1 MRLLVVGSGG
11 REHALVEALSR
22 SPQAEEIF
30 AAPGNPGMASV
41 AELVDIPVDDLISL
55 RNFARTVDIDLTIV
69 GPEAP
74 LVGGIAEA
82 FWEAGLKIFGPSRG
96 AARIE
101 GSKIFAKKIMQHAG
115 VPTARSEAFDREA
128 AALDY
133 LRSLP
138 PGDGYPVVVKVDG
151 LAAGKGVMIAD
162 SYEEAEDAVR
172 DVFDGAFGA
181 AGERLILEEYLR
193 GKEASVLALTDGR
206 NILPFVPAQ
215 DYKRL
220 EDGGEGP
227 NTGGMGAYSPTMW
240 MDSATY
246 MTILEEIINPT
257 VHQLALIGAPYTGL
271 LYAGVMI
278 TDEGPKALEFN
289 CRFGSLVRDHDAGV
303 QEARVGRADEGEL
316 VYGRVYDLLQDRHV
330 GRGVHPHRRGVR
342 PHTAR
347 VRSLAAVFEALVV
360 LGRHVRQ
367 YVASVGESENGGLLA
382 PQVLLE
388 YQTLPRRPKRP
399 IEHVA
404 HGILG
409 LLIGVCDH
417 NALARRQAVHLDD
430 DGVAVPRGK
439 RAEVGERRCFPVE
452 GLRAGGWD
460 AGVLHDLFGKDL
472 RTLDARRATRG
483 TKDLQT
489 SLPESLS
496 DPADERRL
504 RTHNGEVYVD
514 RSGEVTQ

>member
-22 SPQAEEIF
+22 SQQAEEIF

-115 VPTARSEAFDREA
+115 VPTARAEAFDREA
-128 AALDY
+128 AALAY

-289 CRFGSLVRDHDAGV
+289 CRFGDPETQALLPRI
-303 QEARVGRADEGEL
+303 ET
-316 VYGRVYDLLQDRHV
+316 DLLELIVACVEEDLG
-330 GRGVHPHRRGVR
+330 GREISWSPEK
-342 PHTAR
+342 
-347 VRSLAAVFEALVV
+347 AVCVV
-360 LGRHVRQ
+360 L
-367 YVASVGESENGGLLA
+367 ASEGYPESPTTGDEISGL
-382 PQVLLE
+382 E
-388 YQTLPRRPKRP
+388 
-399 IEHVA
+399 
-404 HGILG
+404 
-409 LLIGVCDH
+409 
-417 NALARRQAVHLDD
+417 
-430 DGVAVPRGK
+430 
-439 RAEVGERRCFPVE
+439 
-452 GLRAGGWD
+452 
-460 AGVLHDLFGKDL
+460 DLFGL
-472 RTLDARRATRG
+472 PGVRLYHAATRLEESRLYTAGGRVLNVVG
-483 TKDLQT
+483 TGDSIIEARARAYAAVELIDFPGKQYRTDIALEALELEDL
-489 SLPESLS
+489 
-496 DPADERRL
+496 
-504 RTHNGEVYVD
+504 
-514 RSGEVTQ
+514 

>member
-1 MRLLVVGSGG
+1 MRLLVVGGGG
-11 REHALVEALSR
+11 REHALVETLSR

-128 AALDY
+128 AALAY

-151 LAAGKGVMIAD
+151 LAAGKGVTVAG
-162 SYEEAEDAVR
+162 SFEEAEDAVHNA
-172 DVFDGAFGA
+172 FDGAFGA
-181 AGERLILEEYLR
+181 AGERLIVEEYLR
-193 GKEASVLALTDGR
+193 GREASVFALTDGR

-278 TDEGPKALEFN
+278 TDDGPKALEFN
-289 CRFGSLVRDHDAGV
+289 CRFGDPETQALLPRM
-303 QEARVGRADEGEL
+303 ET
-316 VYGRVYDLLQDRHV
+316 DLLDLMV
-330 GRGVHPHRRGVR
+330 ACVEEDLGGREISWSPEK
-342 PHTAR
+342 
-347 VRSLAAVFEALVV
+347 AVCVV
-360 LGRHVRQ
+360 L
-367 YVASVGESENGGLLA
+367 ASEGYPESPTTGDQISGL
-382 PQVLLE
+382 E
-388 YQTLPRRPKRP
+388 
-399 IEHVA
+399 
-404 HGILG
+404 
-409 LLIGVCDH
+409 
-417 NALARRQAVHLDD
+417 
-430 DGVAVPRGK
+430 
-439 RAEVGERRCFPVE
+439 
-452 GLRAGGWD
+452 
-460 AGVLHDLFGKDL
+460 DLFGL
-472 RTLDARRATRG
+472 PGIRVYHAATRVDEGGLYTAGGRVLNVVG
-483 TKDLQT
+483 TG
-489 SLPESLS
+489 ESVIEARARAYAAVELI
-496 DPADERRL
+496 DFPGMQY
-504 RTHNGEVYVD
+504 RTDIAQEAL
-514 RSGEVTQ
+514 ELEEL

>member
-22 SPQAEEIF
+22 SQQAEEIF

-128 AALDY
+128 AALAY

-181 AGERLILEEYLR
+181 AGERLILEEYLM
-193 GKEASVLALTDGR
+193 GKEASVFALTDGR

-289 CRFGSLVRDHDAGV
+289 CRFGDPETQALLPRI
-303 QEARVGRADEGEL
+303 ET
-316 VYGRVYDLLQDRHV
+316 DLLELMVACVEEDLG
-330 GRGVHPHRRGVR
+330 GREISWSPEK
-342 PHTAR
+342 
-347 VRSLAAVFEALVV
+347 AVCVV
-360 LGRHVRQ
+360 L
-367 YVASVGESENGGLLA
+367 ASEGYPESPTTGDEISGL
-382 PQVLLE
+382 E
-388 YQTLPRRPKRP
+388 
-399 IEHVA
+399 
-404 HGILG
+404 
-409 LLIGVCDH
+409 
-417 NALARRQAVHLDD
+417 
-430 DGVAVPRGK
+430 
-439 RAEVGERRCFPVE
+439 
-452 GLRAGGWD
+452 
-460 AGVLHDLFGKDL
+460 DLFGL
-472 RTLDARRATRG
+472 PGVRVYHAATRLEESRLYTAGGRVLNVVG
-483 TKDLQT
+483 TGDSIIEARARAYAAVELIDFPGKQY
-489 SLPESLS
+489 
-496 DPADERRL
+496 
-504 RTHNGEVYVD
+504 RTDIALEAL
-514 RSGEVTQ
+514 ELEEL

>member
-55 RNFARTVDIDLTIV
+55 RNFAKTVDIDLTIV

-128 AALDY
+128 AALAY

-193 GKEASVLALTDGR
+193 GREASVFALTDGR

-257 VHQLALIGAPYTGL
+257 IHQLALIGAPYTGL

-289 CRFGSLVRDHDAGV
+289 CRFGDPETQALLPRI
-303 QEARVGRADEGEL
+303 ET
-316 VYGRVYDLLQDRHV
+316 DLLELMVACVEEDLG
-330 GRGVHPHRRGVR
+330 GREISWSPEK
-342 PHTAR
+342 
-347 VRSLAAVFEALVV
+347 AVCVV
-360 LGRHVRQ
+360 L
-367 YVASVGESENGGLLA
+367 ASEGYPESPTTGDEISGL
-382 PQVLLE
+382 E
-388 YQTLPRRPKRP
+388 
-399 IEHVA
+399 
-404 HGILG
+404 
-409 LLIGVCDH
+409 
-417 NALARRQAVHLDD
+417 
-430 DGVAVPRGK
+430 
-439 RAEVGERRCFPVE
+439 
-452 GLRAGGWD
+452 
-460 AGVLHDLFGKDL
+460 DLFGL
-472 RTLDARRATRG
+472 PGVRLYHAATRLEESRLYTAGGRVLNVVG
-483 TKDLQT
+483 TGDSIIEARARAYAAVELIDFPGKQYRTDIALEALELEDL
-489 SLPESLS
+489 
-496 DPADERRL
+496 
-504 RTHNGEVYVD
+504 
-514 RSGEVTQ
+514 